1 MFNLKCLHFQCM
13 IFAMCYTLRIFKTV
27 IHNNE
32 STSYLYVRFI
42 WNIKSNLK
50 LYITTIVTV
59 TCRSDSF
66 RTWNPTSRQ
75 MEIQERL
82 VEGEPDDALLR
93 TDGKTRTWWICSI
106 KNTIELLATCMRK
119 QDIRYLK
126 KNPLKHFLS
135 YFI

>member
-42 WNIKSNLK
+42 WNIKSNFK
-50 LYITTIVTV
+50 VYITTIVTV

-126 KNPLKHFLS
+126 KKNH
-135 YFI
+135 